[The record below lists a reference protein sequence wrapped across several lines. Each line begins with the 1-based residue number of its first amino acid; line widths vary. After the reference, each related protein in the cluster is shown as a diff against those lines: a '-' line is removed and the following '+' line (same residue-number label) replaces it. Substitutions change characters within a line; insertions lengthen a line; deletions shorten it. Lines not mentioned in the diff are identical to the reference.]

1 MIAKITPTPDYRPDL
16 RGCMDLRD
24 FFEQN
29 TMTGRFRDWI
39 RRRVVPAF
47 EHTAGVLYQYD
58 KYDGCPEELAGSVR
72 ELNYYV
78 RPDGIATVVTLAG
91 LDLPAATAPVEAPG
105 QPEAAGGVSGESMLS
120 LILAANKELAERM
133 ASLES
138 LLVTK
143 GDRSISE
150 NAPGLPAR
158 KSEVVDTGNSI
169 EFLLKTHG
177 FSNNHMYEYRR
188 NGVKRSK
195 LYNIWRATVDKTFP
209 KKPAWL
215 DVTKPFEVHLQFG
228 YLEGFDVHNFVKSSI
243 DALATVWGFNDKI
256 VQKVSVEGAYVAPT
270 APSDASFHLKSKN
283 AFIRYV
289 VKQ

>member
-1 MIAKITPTPDYRPDL
+1 MIAKITSTPDYRPDL
-16 RGCMDLRD
+16 RGSMDLRE

-78 RPDGIATVVTLAG
+78 RPEGIPTVVTLAG
-91 LDLPAATAPVEAPG
+91 LDMPAAAPVEAHG
-105 QPEAAGGVSGESMLS
+105 QPEAEAVVVTDGKILS

-138 LLVTK
+138 LLATK
-143 GDRSISE
+143 GDRSVSE
-150 NAPGLPAR
+150 NAAGPAR
-158 KSEVVDTGNSI
+158 KSKVVDTGNSF

-209 KKPAWL
+209 KKPEWL
-215 DVTKPFEVHLQFG
+215 DVTKPFEVHLTFG

-270 APSDASFHLKSKN
+270 AALDASFHLKSKN